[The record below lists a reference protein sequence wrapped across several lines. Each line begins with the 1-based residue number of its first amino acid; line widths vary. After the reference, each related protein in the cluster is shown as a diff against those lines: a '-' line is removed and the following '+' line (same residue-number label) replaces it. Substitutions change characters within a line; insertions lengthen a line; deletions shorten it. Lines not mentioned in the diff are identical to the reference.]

1 MHRLTL
7 AGHRPESLQFCQYL
21 FESSGWPLTW
31 NISNAKAPWEV
42 VANSVDPVIV
52 NDSPSPPLN
61 FSQLEAKDTLPNA
74 PFANGY
80 STRYSEIINLFCQK

>member
-21 FESSGWPLTW
+21 FERPGWPLTS
-31 NISNAKAPWEV
+31 IITNARTPWEV
-42 VANSVDPVIV
+42 VANSVDSAIV
-52 NDSPSPPLN
+52 NDRPSTPLN
-61 FSQLEAKDTLPNA
+61 LSQLEAKDTLPNA

-80 STRYSEIINLFCQK
+80 ST